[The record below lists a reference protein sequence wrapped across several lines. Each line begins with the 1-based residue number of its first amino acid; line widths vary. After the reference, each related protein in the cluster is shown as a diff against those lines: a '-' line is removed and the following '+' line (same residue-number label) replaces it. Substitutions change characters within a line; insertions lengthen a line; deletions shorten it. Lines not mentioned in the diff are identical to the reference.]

1 MKIFFLYQHPFMKV
15 AKEVAK
21 STLIHITLGKMVPYL
36 QHKNINSYFLLIIV
50 RARRSNWTDG
60 TKLL

>member
-1 MKIFFLYQHPFMKV
+1 MKV